1 MIYLFHHVRN
11 AGTRKGYMSIEAAF
25 IIPMLLLIAVTLIYL
40 FMHLYEREYLRG
52 ELYQDSC
59 SIPHDVQDEDI
70 GAAAYLNG
78 IAPEDVYL
86 YGSVRRDVGCS
97 SGDITISG
105 GIDFKVESA
114 FTVKRETGKCSGRLR
129 RWQLYES
136 ITEE

>member
-1 MIYLFHHVRN
+1 MAYRFRPARS
-11 AGTRKGYMSIEAAF
+11 AGISKGYMTIEASF
-25 IIPMLLLIAVTLIYL
+25 IIPIILFIAVTLIYL

-97 SGDITISG
+97 GGDITISG

>member
-59 SIPHDVQDEDI
+59 SIPHDVQDE
-70 GAAAYLNG
+70 
-78 IAPEDVYL
+78 
-86 YGSVRRDVGCS
+86 GCS
-97 SGDITISG
+97 GGDITISG

>member
-1 MIYLFHHVRN
+1 MIYRFRHVRN
-11 AGTRKGYMSIEAAF
+11 ADIRKGYMSIEAAF

-86 YGSVRRDVGCS
+86 YGSVRRDVGS
-97 SGDITISG
+97 SGGDITISG